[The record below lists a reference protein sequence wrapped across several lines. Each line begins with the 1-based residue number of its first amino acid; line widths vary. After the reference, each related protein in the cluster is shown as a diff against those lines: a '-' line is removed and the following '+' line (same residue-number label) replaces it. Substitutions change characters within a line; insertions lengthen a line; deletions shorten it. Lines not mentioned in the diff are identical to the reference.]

1 MTAVKIGPSW
11 PNFASM
17 LVLLSPSKT
26 LKPTPCPLGER
37 ALTVPTG
44 LQDAMV
50 TMDVLRLWSPSRIQ
64 EAMKVSPTLAAKVAL
79 WHEQWTPASNH
90 AAGWT
95 FQGDAFKS
103 LDMGS
108 FDGSGVNAAQ
118 KRLRILHGLYGMLK
132 PLDAFAPVR
141 LEMGQNWSPDTAH
154 RTMASFWK
162 TKLPVMLA
170 SEVDQG
176 KHAFVLNLAS
186 AEYGDVALH
195 GFDQCPVVECKFLEN
210 KGGTLKSISSFAK
223 TARGAMA
230 RHVLLQGIVNPEDL
244 KSFDGLGYRFSSEQ
258 SEGLK
263 LVFTRTSQA

>member
-1 MTAVKIGPSW
+1 
-11 PNFASM
+11 M

-26 LKPTPCPLGER
+26 LKPSPCPLGER
-37 ALTVPTG
+37 ALIVPTG

-118 KRLRILHGLYGMLK
+118 TRLRILHGLYGMLK
-132 PLDAFAPVR
+132 PSMP
-141 LEMGQNWSPDTAH
+141 
-154 RTMASFWK
+154 
-162 TKLPVMLA
+162 LPLC
-170 SEVDQG
+170 G
-176 KHAFVLNLAS
+176 
-186 AEYGDVALH
+186 
-195 GFDQCPVVECKFLEN
+195 
-210 KGGTLKSISSFAK
+210 LKWAK
-223 TARGAMA
+223 TGPLTRRIGPW
-230 RHVLLQGIVNPEDL
+230 RRIGRP
-244 KSFDGLGYRFSSEQ
+244 SSR
-258 SEGLK
+258 SCSPGRSTK
-263 LVFTRTSQA
+263 ASTRSS